1 MWYCSALV
9 YAGRWCLSIEHF
21 GSSGRPIPSAV
32 HQPALWIAAKSPRLP
47 PLRRPGAHRILAIRR
62 PHSSLY
68 TLSFDRRGRP
78 VTRCTA
84 RARLF
89 YPVQDNTATPALLAR
104 DLARPTL
111 CARPSTPHRPAV
123 RSRPSGG
130 RRLAVRRRRGE
141 VQACVAR
148 SWWGCVGW
156 AAIDRRCSS
165 PSCSVAGAPHSTGAA
180 CRPDVPGLRGCLL
193 YTSPSPRD
201 RQKSRMPSSA

>member
-1 MWYCSALV
+1 MD
-9 YAGRWCLSIEHF
+9 GRSRAPSTSRLS
-21 GSSGRPIPSAV
+21 GSPLSRRAC
-32 HQPALWIAAKSPRLP
+32 R
-47 PLRRPGAHRILAIRR
+47 LRRPGAHRILAIRR

-180 CRPDVPGLRGCLL
+180 CRPDVPGLRGEGWV
-193 YTSPSPRD
+193 PDEGD
-201 RQKSRMPSSA
+201 RARVID